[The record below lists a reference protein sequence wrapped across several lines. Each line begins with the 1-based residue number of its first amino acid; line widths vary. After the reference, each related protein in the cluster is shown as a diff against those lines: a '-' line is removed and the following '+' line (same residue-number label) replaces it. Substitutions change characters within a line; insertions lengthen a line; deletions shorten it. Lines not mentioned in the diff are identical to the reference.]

1 MALTKARLNRWDQI
15 VGLEVRHELVSDDLF
30 DDLGD
35 ERDIG
40 NRSEVAWV
48 SWIKSRTFDDGDQN
62 RSFLV
67 QRHDS
72 FYDGSIA
79 NCGEEWQQNVKVLL
93 QEECRQGIEFARL
106 RSSGNDDATQFS
118 RGDSRHSRQDAGRG
132 WKRRRRRA
140 SGAHGLLCAKA
151 LVSCNIRS
159 IAALALTTLKS

>member
-15 VGLEVRHELVSDDLF
+15 VGLKVRHELVSDNLF
-30 DDLGD
+30 NDLGD

-48 SWIKSRTFDDGDQN
+48 SWIKSRTFDDRDQD

-67 QRHDS
+67 QRHVS

-79 NCGEEWQQNVKVLL
+79 NCSKEWYQNVQVLL
-93 QEECRQGIEFARL
+93 QEERRQGVEIARL

-118 RGDSRHSRQDAGRG
+118 RGDSRHSRQAAGRR

-140 SGAHGLLCAKA
+140 SGVVLDGLDLSLK
-151 LVSCNIRS
+151 RS
-159 IAALALTTLKS
+159 

>member
-15 VGLEVRHELVSDDLF
+15 VGLEVRHELVSVDLF

-79 NCGEEWQQNVKVLL
+79 NCGEEWQQNVQVLL
-93 QEECRQGIEFARL
+93 RQERRQGVEFARL

-118 RGDSRHSRQDAGRG
+118 RGDSRHSRLVPWIPTLEY
-132 WKRRRRRA
+132 WKDFLFLIFHRVTNRNREGYA
-140 SGAHGLLCAKA
+140 P
-151 LVSCNIRS
+151 
-159 IAALALTTLKS
+159 